1 MREGSRAEAPAR
13 DRAAPERAA
22 LTRRAD
28 RRRVQRMAG
37 HWMTVAAVTDPHSG
51 EFLGTVT
58 SHDLLDLVALMDE
71 IEDEVQ
77 RRGADA

>member
-1 MREGSRAEAPAR
+1 
-13 DRAAPERAA
+13 
-22 LTRRAD
+22 
-28 RRRVQRMAG
+28 MAG
-37 HWMTVAAVTDPHSG
+37 FQLSTNGRFWVSTEDWVTVVPVLDRDSG

-77 RRGADA
+77 RQGAGA